1 MRCNFALFL
10 HELQPLPAGF
20 GTLTIMSNL
29 VHIQSTKQFSDLLT
43 SSYIVVVD
51 FYADWCGPCKAIA
64 PVYEQLSSQLSRPNR
79 ITFTKVDTD
88 AQQELARAYGVT
100 AMPTFMI
107 FKNQRRIDTIKGADN
122 KRLSEAVRKL
132 AIEAESSST
141 ANGTGEGGASGSTWL
156 GASLPKGYRDI
167 TDQVDVRGLDL
178 LNLDTDFGTARSLF
192 DASKPRGKVL
202 EGDAYCEIILTK
214 EQQMTNLTTCSAT
227 QMSS

>member
-1 MRCNFALFL
+1 
-10 HELQPLPAGF
+10 
-20 GTLTIMSNL
+20 MSNL

-64 PVYEQLSSQLSRPNR
+64 PVYEQLSTQLSRPNR

-141 ANGTGEGGASGSTWL
+141 ANGTGGSGASGATWL

-178 LNLDTDFGTARSLF
+178 LNLDTDFGTPRSLF
-192 DASKPRGKVL
+192 GVSEPRGRVHEDDL
-202 EGDAYCEIILTK
+202 WHRIILTI
-214 EQQMTNLTTCSAT
+214 E
-227 QMSS
+227 